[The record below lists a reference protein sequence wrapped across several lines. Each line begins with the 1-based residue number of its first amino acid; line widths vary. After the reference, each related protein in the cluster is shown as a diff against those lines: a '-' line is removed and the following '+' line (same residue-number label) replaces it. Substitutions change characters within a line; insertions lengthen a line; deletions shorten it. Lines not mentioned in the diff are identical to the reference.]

1 MRQCAGILAILGMLV
16 ALTLQGAETPCD
28 ARECVERALNQIGVR
43 MGFDEERN
51 AIVKIGVYKMKCD
64 PVRTVDFQ
72 MRRREAFEIAY
83 LKALSEIARCVGENV
98 KENDSTTLNR
108 RDASRTMSSRI
119 SSDASQR
126 LRGVSVLR
134 QAESWSGQVYQCA
147 VAVVWKLQDRHLAM
161 AQGKKPSDLKPGHSS
176 FDQWL
181 DDQYLHGDLRNMVG
195 LRRYVDENGCEWIL
209 GGVASEDLSHNRAF
223 ELKFQVASLLE
234 LALGGEVSAAM
245 ESERRSCDGD
255 RQGKRMQT
263 KDNVK
268 EMLSGHDYRYASEG
282 PSHKFTRTIS
292 FKPDHGLSGFF
303 PRLKWT
309 EKKMDDPLS
318 GKMVK
323 VVLGYAPLADLLR

>member
-16 ALTLQGAETPCD
+16 SLTLQGAETPCD
-28 ARECVERALNQIGVR
+28 ARECVERALRETGVHL
-43 MGFDEERN
+43 GFDADRN
-51 AIVKIGVYKMKCD
+51 AIGKIGVYKMKCD
-64 PVRTVDFQ
+64 PVRTEDFQ

-83 LKALSEIARCVGENV
+83 LKALSAIARCVGGNMKV
-98 KENDSTTLNR
+98 DDPMTLNR

-119 SSDASQR
+119 SSALR

-147 VAVVWKLQDRHLAM
+147 VAVVWSRKLHDRHLAM

-181 DDQYLHGDLRNMVG
+181 DDQYLHGDLWNMVG

-209 GGVASEDLSHNRAF
+209 GGVSSEDLSHNRAF

-234 LALGGEVSAAM
+234 LALGGKVSAAM

-263 KDNVK
+263 EDNVK

-318 GKMVK
+318 GKTVK